1 MLCRIQVR
9 VQLTDGSGAMTQE
22 TTDGSSRSLVITG
35 LRGLTDYMAIVLAIN
50 KAGVGEESRPVPFM
64 TDFGV
69 VPPTIS
75 NVVANIDQQQY
86 TFTINPFSDEYGP
99 LRYVYVIVHK

>member
-9 VQLTDGSGAMTQE
+9 VQLTDVMQE
-22 TTDGSSRSLVITG
+22 TPDGSSTSLLITG
-35 LRGLTDYMAIVLAIN
+35 LRGFTNYEAIVLAVN
-50 KAGVGEESRPVPFM
+50 GAGDGRESIPVSFR

-75 NVVANIDQQQY
+75 NVVANIDLQQY
-86 TFTINPFSDEYGP
+86 TFTISFSVEYGP

>member
-9 VQLTDGSGAMTQE
+9 VQLKDFSGTVMQE
-22 TTDGSSRSLVITG
+22 TTVGSSTSLVITG
-35 LRGLTDYMAIVLAIN
+35 LRGLTDYMAIVWAIN
-50 KAGVGEESRPVPFM
+50 GAGDGRETTPVPFM

-75 NVVANIDQQQY
+75 NVVANIDLQQY
-86 TFTINPFSDEYGP
+86 TFTINSFSDEYGP
-99 LRYVYVIVHK
+99 LRYDYVIVHK

>member
-9 VQLTDGSGAMTQE
+9 VQLTDGSGTVMEE
-22 TTDGSSRSLVITG
+22 TPDGSSTSLLITG
-35 LRGLTDYMAIVLAIN
+35 LRGFTNYTAIVWAIN
-50 KAGVGEESRPVPFM
+50 GAGVGEESRPVSFR

-75 NVVANIDQQQY
+75 NVVANINQRQY
-86 TFTINPFSDEYGP
+86 TFTINSFSDEYGP
-99 LRYVYVIVHK
+99 LRYVYVIVRK